1 MPLAQSDSL
10 ASTVETLNTPNSA
23 LSAQLT
29 GLLQSGDPM
38 SVDNMLQ
45 MQSAVNNLTVDS
57 QLRSSII
64 KAYGDLLKS
73 ILQKMN

>member
-1 MPLAQSDSL
+1 MALAQTDNL
-10 ASTVETLNTPNSA
+10 ASTISTLDTPNA
-23 LSAQLT
+23 LLSAQLT

-45 MQSAVNNLTVDS
+45 MQSAVNSLTVDS

-64 KAYGDLLKS
+64 KAYGDVLKS